1 MKLQKGLN
9 LGNNE
14 ACAKFAEFCTLNP
27 SIVFEITTYNLCH
40 YIINYN
46 AFYVIKIL
54 TYVFIQ

>member
-1 MKLQKGLN
+1 MKQQKG

-27 SIVFEITTYNLCH
+27 SIVVEITTYNLCH

-46 AFYVIKIL
+46 AFYVIRNL
-54 TYVFIQ
+54 TYVFI